1 MFCFYCFQRNLKG
14 FVLSDISRS
23 IFIFLAEITLGVE
36 ANDYLPILVTSSV
49 LVIFCDVL
57 ANL

>member
-1 MFCFYCFQRNLKG
+1 M
-14 FVLSDISRS
+14 SDISRS
-23 IFIFLAEITLGVE
+23 FAEITLGVE
-36 ANDYLPILVTSSV
+36 ANDYLPIFVTSSV